1 MKEMLVSK
9 GLFQLLSEDIKEEAV
24 NTLLSEYLNSTEYKY
39 ALEYYSER
47 IPNLI
52 YNLGITQY
60 TQPTTFEEYYLML
73 DSISNGNRG
82 KNLES
87 TLEKNDIDLD
97 EDLLQQLADFEFNF
111 AKDNDPYLLLEEEHF
126 PKRR

>member
-9 GLFQLLSEDIKEEAV
+9 GLFHLLSEDIKEEAV

-47 IPNLI
+47 IPNLL

-87 TLEKNDIDLD
+87 TLEKNNIDLD
-97 EDLLQQLADFEFNF
+97 KDLLRQLADFEFNF
-111 AKDNDPYLLLEEEHF
+111 SKDNDPYLLLKEEL
-126 PKRR
+126 

>member
-9 GLFQLLSEDIKEEAV
+9 GLFHLLSEDIKEEAV

-47 IPNLI
+47 IPNLL

-73 DSISNGNRG
+73 DSISNGNIG

-87 TLEKNDIDLD
+87 TLEKNNIDLD
-97 EDLLQQLADFEFNF
+97 KDLLRQLADFEFNF
-111 AKDNDPYLLLEEEHF
+111 AKDNDPYLLLKEEL
-126 PKRR
+126 